1 MARNKLTIGRGKV
14 VNQTAKS
21 WQLSEYQ
28 EQCIVA
34 DYLRKRWPKV
44 LFTATLGG
52 VYVGIGSGK
61 KLKKQGYLKG
71 VPDLLICKPTKEAWI
86 YTDTGRTIYPYSYIG
101 LAIEMKVGKG
111 GVVSDDQKRVMAQF
125 EREGWKVLVAH
136 GADEAIKA
144 IEEYLK

>member
-34 DYLRKRWPKV
+34 DYLRKRWPDV

-52 VYVGIGSGK
+52 VRVSIGAAV
-61 KLKKQGYLKG
+61 KLKKQGYCKG
-71 VPDLLICKPTKEAWI
+71 ICDLLIFAP
-86 YTDTGRTIYPYSYIG
+86 RTNRVMPSDLFQDHWLG
-101 LAIEMKVGKG
+101 LAIEMKVRKG
-111 GVVSDDQKRVMAQF
+111 GVVSLEQEEVMQRL
-125 EREGWKVLVAH
+125 ENQGWLAIVCH

>member
-1 MARNKLTIGRGKV
+1 MKPLA
-14 VNQTAKS
+14 
-21 WQLSEYQ
+21 LSEYQ

-34 DYLRKRWPKV
+34 DYLRKRWPNV

-71 VPDLLICKPTKEAWI
+71 VPDLLICKAREREVYDPVLSVMVKIIE
-86 YTDTGRTIYPYSYIG
+86 RHHG
-101 LAIEMKVGKG
+101 LAIEMKVKKG
-111 GVVSDDQKRVMAQF
+111 GVVSDDQKRVLKQF
-125 EREGWKVLVAH
+125 QDEGWKVLVAH
-136 GADEAIKA
+136 GADEAIAA